1 MVSGTFITEVD
12 TQNQIVIPPE
22 VAKRLQLREGDKVE
36 VLLKKIRT
44 RKLDIK
50 ISKNPLNKLLTLG

>member
-50 ISKNPLNKLLTLG
+50 ISKNPLNKLLKLG